1 MLASRGW
8 KEETAKEII
17 EEFEQMLC
25 DNDIKINNVN
35 PAENKF
41 ESEYSYINEKES
53 EVEFIDEH
61 QLAEN
66 HERVSA
72 KEREDGKA
80 KISRIY
86 RKIRDITRGGKE
98 YGR

>member
-35 PAENKF
+35 PDENKF
-41 ESEYSYINEKES
+41 ESEYSYINEKDYEILKGKVIKQLDDF
-53 EVEFIDEH
+53 ENFICYEMSD
-61 QLAEN
+61 A
-66 HERVSA
+66 A
-72 KEREDGKA
+72 
-80 KISRIY
+80 
-86 RKIRDITRGGKE
+86 
-98 YGR
+98 